1 MAPESQVVTPAGPV
15 VLITGGAGFIGH
27 ALTGMLLKHMDEDG
41 GAGKDA
47 PLAPSEIRVFD
58 IRRPAFA
65 TDPRVV
71 PIIGDVRSLDA
82 LREACRGV
90 DVVLHC
96 AALVDWGQHPE
107 ALVRDVNVTGTR
119 NVIRACTQE
128 GVRAL
133 VFTSTLDVVY
143 EGRPIVDGD
152 ETLPYPG
159 RFTDVYPATKAQ
171 AEQLVLSANGAPL
184 VPRPGEDGDEAPA
197 TLRTCALRPCGV
209 FGEGDP
215 YHISSF
221 VREAKAGRLLFRI
234 GDGTARY
241 QHVYVGNVARAHVL
255 AARSLLQPESAAAG
269 EVYFIT
275 DYPAKNFFD
284 YMEPFVCG
292 LGYAMPSKRRSIPRP
307 VMIAV
312 ACMLESLAWLCR
324 PVKRLALN
332 INRFSVLQLCQD
344 FTFSGE
350 KAARELGYEP
360 VCTEAEAIV
369 RTLIYFRENGP
380 VRQHVPPDDHRKLP
394 PQRA

>member
-1 MAPESQVVTPAGPV
+1 MWYSGDMEDERVLTPAMPV

-27 ALTGMLLKHMDEDG
+27 ALTGRLLEHMDEEG
-41 GAGKDA
+41 VNGADA
-47 PLAPSEIRVFD
+47 LLVPSEIRVFD
-58 IRRPAFA
+58 IRRSVFA

-71 PIIGDVRSLDA
+71 SIIGDVRSLDA

-90 DVVLHC
+90 DVVFHC
-96 AALVDWGQHPE
+96 AALVDWGQHTE
-107 ALVRDVNVTGTR
+107 SLVQDVNVTGTR

-143 EGRPIVDGD
+143 AGRPVIDGD

-159 RFTDVYPATKAQ
+159 RFTDAYPRTKAQ
-171 AEQLVLSANGAPL
+171 AEQLVLSANHAPL
-184 VPRPGEDGDEAPA
+184 VPRPGESSDEAPS

-221 VREAKAGRLLFRI
+221 IREAKAGRLLFRM
-234 GDGTARY
+234 GDGKARY
-241 QHVYVGNVARAHVL
+241 QHVYVGNVAHAHVL
-255 AARSLLQPESAAAG
+255 AARSLLQPEGAAAG

-275 DYPAKNFFD
+275 DYPARNFFD

-292 LGYAMPSKRRSIPRP
+292 LGYAMPSKRRSVPKP
-307 VMIAV
+307 VMFAV

-344 FTFSGE
+344 FTFCGE

-360 VCTEAEAIV
+360 ICTEAEAIV
-369 RTLIYFRENGP
+369 RTLIYFSENGP
-380 VRQHVPPDDHRKLP
+380 VRQHIPPDDYRKP
-394 PQRA
+394 